1 MVGADKYVIIHPK
14 VQGNHSTKSVSVA
27 FLEAI
32 RGLGHDI
39 G

>member
-1 MVGADKYVIIHPK
+1 MVGAVKYVIIHPK
-14 VQGNHSTKSVSVA
+14 VQRNHSTKSISVA